1 MRQSHSSTRAGNGKD
16 ILTITVG
23 MLARYKWGDS
33 KWQYI
38 MIIKKLPSEQV
49 VVFYSGKIK
58 KVYID
63 GIEKM
68 KQLESWEFIQCL

>member
-1 MRQSHSSTRAGNGKD
+1 
-16 ILTITVG
+16 

-38 MIIKKLPSEQV
+38 MVTKKLSPEQV
-49 VVFYSGKIK
+49 VVFYSGKIR
-58 KVYID
+58 KVYIE

-68 KQLESWEFIQCL
+68 KQLESWEVIQCL